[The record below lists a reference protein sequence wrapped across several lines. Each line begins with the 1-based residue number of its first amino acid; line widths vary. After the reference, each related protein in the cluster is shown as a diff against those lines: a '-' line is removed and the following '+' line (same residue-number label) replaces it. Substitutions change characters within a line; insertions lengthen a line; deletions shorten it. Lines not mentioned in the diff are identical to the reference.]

1 MAFKKSVGGKV
12 VTVGNNVELITATNC
27 NLPSDTSYIELKCF
41 YIKNEE
47 ETKVIEVSINGGAA
61 LALNPG
67 EFFDLS
73 NLVNVCSCKCIKGG
87 KIKWGGMA

>member
-1 MAFKKSVGGKV
+1 MALKKSVGGKV
-12 VTVGNNVELITATNC
+12 ITVGNNVELITAASC
-27 NLPSDTSYIELKCF
+27 NLPASTSYIELKCF

-47 ETKVIEVSINGGAA
+47 ETKAIEISINGGTG
-61 LALNPG
+61 LVLNPG

-87 KIKWGGMA
+87 KLRWGGMA